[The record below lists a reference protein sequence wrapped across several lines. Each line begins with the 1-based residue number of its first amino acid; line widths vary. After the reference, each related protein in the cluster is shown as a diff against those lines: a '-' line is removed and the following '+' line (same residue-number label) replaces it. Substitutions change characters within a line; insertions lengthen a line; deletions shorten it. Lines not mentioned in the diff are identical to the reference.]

1 MFCEDS
7 DCLLPPGVA
16 ACEHI
21 LGRPAVWRVPDVV
34 AENLHPARAHAVH
47 VRHCR
52 RRAHGL
58 VRSQEQQVIIA
69 PCVFQML
76 FILCLQ
82 EQTSTLADRM
92 QRSSGNKAKGPCFRN
107 QQGEFDS

>member
-47 VRHCR
+47 VRRCR

-58 VRSQEQQVIIA
+58 VRSQEQQVITA
-69 PCVFQML
+69 PCVFQM
-76 FILCLQ
+76 
-82 EQTSTLADRM
+82 
-92 QRSSGNKAKGPCFRN
+92 QRSLGNKARGPASGINKANSIHDVFNRM
-107 QQGEFDS
+107 GI

>member
-1 MFCEDS
+1 
-7 DCLLPPGVA
+7 
-16 ACEHI
+16 
-21 LGRPAVWRVPDVV
+21 
-34 AENLHPARAHAVH
+34 
-47 VRHCR
+47 
-52 RRAHGL
+52 
-58 VRSQEQQVIIA
+58 
-69 PCVFQML
+69 ML